1 MNLKKMQFKMK
12 FDPITTT
19 ALFMI
24 ALNIVYYSL
33 KIIFDLINKRA
44 TIIDF
49 YLFLI
54 IMWMILFNKI
64 FYLYNSRFDENK
76 KLLSIV
82 KKLFNAFFVIREAN
96 KRNITLSDLER
107 GGMFTDIMKEIEDI
121 IGKQKKP
128 EVSFMNT
135 TDKKSN

>member
-1 MNLKKMQFKMK
+1 
-12 FDPITTT
+12 
-19 ALFMI
+19 
-24 ALNIVYYSL
+24 
-33 KIIFDLINKRA
+33 
-44 TIIDF
+44 
-49 YLFLI
+49 
-54 IMWMILFNKI
+54 MILFNKI